1 MDTQAPL
8 TVPDAREPERPRW
21 TSITYDG
28 DRKAFRRLLVREAPL
43 IAATGGIYWFWAR
56 TRVRRFIWAHTS
68 INGTPLEYSGR
79 GLELF
84 LGFVIAGALFALT
97 YWLLQLAVLGA
108 GFGALEGLLVSIG
121 VYALF
126 FTFLYALAAYRTRRY
141 MVRRTSW
148 RGIRCGLEGSSLGF
162 VRHALPAALATV
174 ATLGLAFPWLN
185 VAVQRYLVGNMSLGS
200 ARFHYQGRGREL
212 FRPWIA
218 VWLLLLPTAGY
229 SLVWWRGRAMRYH
242 YNTTR
247 MNGLALESTLNP
259 WKIVGI
265 SIIGALLIGLLIYLP
280 ATVLFTAFSVGT
292 LVLDNLAVT
301 VAAGVIGF
309 SVFFAVAW
317 AVLLYFVEYRI
328 TEHALKTLLI
338 YGSMDWTEI
347 EQVHPQAAG
356 PGDGLDAV
364 LSMDGI

>member
-8 TVPDAREPERPRW
+8 SVPDAREPERPRW

-28 DRKAFRRLLVREAPL
+28 ERKAFRRLLMREAPL

-56 TRVRRFIWAHTS
+56 TRVRRFIWAHTK

-97 YWLLQLAVLGA
+97 YWLLQLAVLSA
-108 GFGALEGLLVSIG
+108 GFGPLEGTVVSLG

-174 ATLGLAFPWLN
+174 FTLGLAFPWLN
-185 VAVQRYLVGNMSLGS
+185 VVVQRYLIENMSLGS
-200 ARFHYQGRGREL
+200 ARFHYDGRGREL
-212 FRPWIA
+212 FRPWLA

-229 SLVWWRGRAMRYH
+229 ALVWWRGRAMRYH
-242 YNTTR
+242 YNATR
-247 MNGLALESTLNP
+247 MNGLALNSSLDP
-259 WKIVGI
+259 WKIVVI
-265 SIIGALLIGLLIYLP
+265 SIIGGLLIGLLFYLP
-280 ATVLFTAFSVGT
+280 AGLVFAAAGAATTAVG
-292 LVLDNLAVT
+292 NLAAIAV
-301 VAAGVIGF
+301 AGVIAF
-309 SVFFAVAW
+309 SVFFAAAW
-317 AVLLYFVEYRI
+317 AILLYFVEYRI
-328 TEHALKTLLI
+328 TEHALQALLI
-338 YGSMDWTEI
+338 SGSMDWNDI